1 MKRKLLSI
9 ALLITVV
16 TGLSSCYVQGGNGY
30 HHRHHYDRHY
40 GDHYDNRYDNRGRY

>member
-16 TGLSSCYVQGGNGY
+16 TGLSSCYVEGGYGY
-30 HHRHHYDRHY
+30 HHHHHDYDR
-40 GDHYDNRYDNRGRY
+40 HYDNRYDNRGRY